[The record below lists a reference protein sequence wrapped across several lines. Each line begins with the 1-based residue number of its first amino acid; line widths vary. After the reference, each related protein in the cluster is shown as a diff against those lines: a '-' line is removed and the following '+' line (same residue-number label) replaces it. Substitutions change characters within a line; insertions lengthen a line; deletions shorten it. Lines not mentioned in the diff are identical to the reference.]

1 MELTIITRLKHATA
15 VPSARTN
22 RLLKLSVTARKTAST
37 KYHSAIMP
45 GCRAQAD
52 KAMVARE

>member
-1 MELTIITRLKHATA
+1 

-52 KAMVARE
+52 KATVARE